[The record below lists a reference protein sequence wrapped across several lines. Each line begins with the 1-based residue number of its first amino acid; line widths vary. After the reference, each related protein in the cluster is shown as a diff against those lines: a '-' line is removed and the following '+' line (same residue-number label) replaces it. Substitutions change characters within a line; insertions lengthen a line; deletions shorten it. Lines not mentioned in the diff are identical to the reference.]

1 MSIIRIQFKMSLS
14 KVKAEL
20 EELSR
25 RLINLRNN
33 QIPLESD
40 QISRQIRKTD
50 PASLRETVL
59 NDDIF
64 SLYVAEVAQSLPECP
79 VPRVRTER

>member
-33 QIPLESD
+33 QIHLESD
-40 QISRQIRKTD
+40 QISRQISEERFSPDYWLESLQQARKD
-50 PASLRETVL
+50 
-59 NDDIF
+59 NG
-64 SLYVAEVAQSLPECP
+64 
-79 VPRVRTER
+79 